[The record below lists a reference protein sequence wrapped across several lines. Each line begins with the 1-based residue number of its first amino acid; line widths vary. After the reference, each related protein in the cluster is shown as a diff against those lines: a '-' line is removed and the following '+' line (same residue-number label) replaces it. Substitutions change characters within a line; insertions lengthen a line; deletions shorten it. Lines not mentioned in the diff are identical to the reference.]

1 MRRILR
7 LGTLLSLSL
16 TSALAVSINPLPGQT
31 PNDFYTG
38 AGSFTGVARLTMDG
52 IGSCSG
58 SLLYTGMHILTAAHC
73 LDESSNPASVHA
85 TFQWD
90 GGTATFDGA
99 GIYIPSEW
107 TGDLID
113 GWDWALL
120 VLAMPIDNPL
130 IDRYMLA
137 TGPAQDWGEITI
149 VGYGLGGT
157 GDVGQDATLYPFGTR
172 RAGQN
177 EAEAYWVSVG
187 RGGNATLVHDFD
199 GAGINSLGSAGLGPG
214 QEVMI
219 TSGDSGGPS
228 FRNGLIVGV
237 HSFVS
242 LPSGQNIGM
251 YGQYGTDTRVSSYAD
266 LINAQVS
273 TPEPASLAL
282 AGFGVIVLLCRR
294 RRARRG

>member
-1 MRRILR
+1 MRRTIR
-7 LGTLLSLSL
+7 LAVLLSLSL
-16 TSALAVSINPLPGQT
+16 TGALAVSINPLPGQS
-31 PNDFYTG
+31 PDDFYTG
-38 AGSFTGVARLTMDG
+38 AGLFNGVARLTMDG
-52 IGSCSG
+52 VGSCSG

-73 LDESSNPASVHA
+73 LDASSDPASVHA

-107 TGDLID
+107 TGDLAD

-120 VLAMPIDNPL
+120 VLAMPIENPL

-137 TGPAQDWGEITI
+137 TDPFQDGGVITI
-149 VGYGLGGT
+149 VGYGIGGT
-157 GDVGQDATLYPFGTR
+157 GDAGQDPSQYPFGTR

-177 EAEAYWVSVG
+177 EAEAYWNGVG
-187 RGGNATLVHDFD
+187 RGGNATLVYDFD
-199 GAGINSLGSAGLGPG
+199 GAGINSLGSVGLGPG

-228 FRNGLIVGV
+228 FQNGLIVGV

-242 LPSGQNIGM
+242 LPAGEMIGM
-251 YGQYGTDTRVSSYAD
+251 FGQYGTDTRVSCYAD
-266 LINAQVS
+266 LIMAQLS

-282 AGFGVIVLLCRR
+282 AGFGVVVLLCRR